1 MHFLQAGL
9 LLAGP
14 LIAVLSTHRV
24 SAKPVDVNAKSNC
37 STTSVPSF
45 FYKGHDL
52 SSLGNMET
60 EGYSFTDS
68 ANGNIVRPAEDI
80 LAAGGMNTVR
90 LRIWV
95 ADTSTY
101 NRAYTLSLAK
111 RFAQKGQRI
120 YLDFHFSDDWADGG
134 KQPTPP
140 GWPTELP
147 ALSHTLRKYVTDT
160 LIAFHDAGVQLDIV
174 SLGNEIR
181 HGFLWPTGRVD
192 PMIQDAGDRVRNY
205 TDFATLWSAARN
217 GVRDAARAR
226 DLGPIQV
233 MIHIDNGWDQAMQ
246 ENWFGALIA
255 TGLVK
260 TYDFDLMGFSF
271 YPFYNAKATFKRLAE
286 TFSSLVATYKK
297 DVMVVET
304 NWPVVCDGK
313 YNPIPDFSEKFPISA
328 VGQKQWVA
336 GVIDVLRAVP
346 GGHGRGI
353 FYWEPTWTTNSA
365 LGSACEDNV
374 LFAGEGGGKVAP
386 SRESMDM
393 FLY

>member
-1 MHFLQAGL
+1 M
-9 LLAGP
+9 
-14 LIAVLSTHRV
+14 
-24 SAKPVDVNAKSNC
+24 PVDVNAISNC
-37 STTSVPSF
+37 STTSVPPF

-95 ADTSTY
+95 TDTSTY
-101 NRAYTLSLAK
+101 NRANTLSLAK

-134 KQPTPP
+134 KQPTPL
-140 GWPTELP
+140 GWPTALP

-192 PMIQDAGDRVRNY
+192 PMIQDAGDRVRNF

-246 ENWFGALIA
+246 ENWFGSLIA

-286 TFSSLVATYKK
+286 TLSSLVATYNK

-304 NWPVVCDGK
+304 NWPVVCDSK

-328 VGQKQWVA
+328 VGQKKWVA

-346 GGHGRGI
+346 GGRGRGI

-374 LFAGEGGGKVAP
+374 LFAGEGANKVAP
-386 SRESMDM
+386 SRESTGM